1 MLRKIVLAEAFTRFA
16 DTWSPKV
23 AGDINGMQVKLAKF
37 EGEFTWHH
45 HEVEDELFLV
55 IDGRL
60 RIDLED
66 GAVELEPGE
75 FVVIP
80 HGVEHRPVA
89 LPTANVV
96 LFEPKTTLNTG
107 TSDDESL
114 TVRELG
120 RLDQL

>member
-1 MLRKIVLAEAFTRFA
+1 MLQKIVLNDGFARFT

-37 EGEFTWHH
+37 EDAFTWHH
-45 HEVEDELFLV
+45 HEVEDEMFLV
-55 IDGRL
+55 INGRL

-66 GAVELEPGE
+66 GAVELSPGE

-89 LPTANVV
+89 LPTAEVL
-96 LFEPKTTLNTG
+96 LFEPATTLNTG
-107 TSDDESL
+107 NATGDSRTVSDLD
-114 TVRELG
+114 
-120 RLDQL
+120 RLDVW